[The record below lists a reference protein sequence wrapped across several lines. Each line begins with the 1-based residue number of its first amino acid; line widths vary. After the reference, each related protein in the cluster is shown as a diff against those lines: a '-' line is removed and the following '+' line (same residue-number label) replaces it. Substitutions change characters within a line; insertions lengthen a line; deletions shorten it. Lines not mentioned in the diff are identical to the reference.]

1 MKNAREY
8 KKSQAEAAREQ
19 HNTILEVPLEP
30 GQPVSAKFFFLKLI
44 YSEKATKF
52 CEISTVDL
60 YWEVMV
66 KSTVEIL

>member
-30 GQPVSAKFFFLKLI
+30 GQPVSTKFFFKVQL
-44 YSEKATKF
+44 F
-52 CEISTVDL
+52 
-60 YWEVMV
+60 
-66 KSTVEIL
+66 

>member
-30 GQPVSAKFFFLKLI
+30 GQPVSAKFFFLTDRLGGKEACHPPHFSYYQFFFAFSNI
-44 YSEKATKF
+44 T
-52 CEISTVDL
+52 
-60 YWEVMV
+60 
-66 KSTVEIL
+66 